1 MAHIK
6 NYKSNQELFQR
17 VKDLNL
23 PLGEYAIFGS
33 GPMGVRGIREM
44 GDVDIIVTQKLW
56 DNFINKP
63 DWEQRQVDDLD
74 GIKNEKL
81 NIEIWKDWW
90 IGWNVEQMIKE
101 AEIIGGLA
109 FVNLEMMIEW
119 KTLIAREKDLKDLKL
134 IKNWQKK
141 DNEKDSPS

>member
-1 MAHIK
+1 MAQIK
-6 NYKSNQELFQR
+6 NYKCNQELFQR
-17 VKDLNL
+17 VRDLNL
-23 PLGEYAIFGS
+23 PIGEYAIFGS

-56 DNFINKP
+56 DNFIKRP
-63 DWEQRQVDDLD
+63 DWEQRQVDNLD
-74 GIKNEKL
+74 GMKNEKL

-101 AEIIGGLA
+101 AEIIDGLA

-119 KTLIAREKDLKDLKL
+119 KTLIAREKDLNDLEL
-134 IKNWQKK
+134 IKNWQKQG
-141 DNEKDSPS
+141 NEKN

>member
-6 NYKSNQELFQR
+6 NYKSNQGLFQR
-17 VKDLNL
+17 VRDLNL
-23 PLGEYAIFGS
+23 PIGEYAIFGS

-56 DNFINKP
+56 DNFIKKP
-63 DWEQRQVDDLD
+63 DWEQRQIDNLC

-101 AEIIGGLA
+101 AETIDGLP
-109 FVNLEMMIEW
+109 FVSLEMMIEW
-119 KTLIAREKDLKDLKL
+119 KTLVGREKDLKDLEL
-134 IKNWQKK
+134 IKNWKNQN
-141 DNEKDSPS
+141 NEKEKS